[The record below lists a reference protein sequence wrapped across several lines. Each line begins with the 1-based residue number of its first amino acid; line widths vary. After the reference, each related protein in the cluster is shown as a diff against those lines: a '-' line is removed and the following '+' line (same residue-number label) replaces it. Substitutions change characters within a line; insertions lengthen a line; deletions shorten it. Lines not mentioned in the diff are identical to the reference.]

1 MSNTNVHPIAPDTI
15 RRASIALATA
25 NTNRDGTTGT
35 YTDLLTAGLR
45 GSVVPEVRVQHAGAI
60 SVASSPMICRLWHQ
74 VAGSGNKF
82 MLDEILLAA
91 LTPTNAV
98 LGVAGVFNRTN
109 IGLGAGDKLQVTI
122 TIAEAIHFSASVGD
136 Y

>member
-1 MSNTNVHPIAPDTI
+1 MSNSNIHPMAPDTL
-15 RRASIALATA
+15 RRFSIALATA
-25 NTNRDGTTGT
+25 NTNRDGSTGT
-35 YTDLLTAGLR
+35 YTDLVTAGLR

-60 SVASSPMICRLWHQ
+60 TVLSSIMICRLWHQ

-82 MLDEILLAA
+82 MLDEILLAS
-91 LTPTNAV
+91 LTPTNVV
-98 LGVAGVFNRTN
+98 LGAAGVFSRIN

-122 TIAEAIHFSASVGD
+122 SIAEAIHFSGSVGD